1 MLSALSTIQISDAHI
16 QGSPLLRRWVLA
28 ANLAAALLSVGLIAA
43 VPTGDRVIVFVSP
56 WSDAGT
62 VIETIS
68 RANGSVVD
76 GGRAGWIAVATD
88 QKDGFAGRL
97 YDAGA
102 ILVLNGELA
111 AGCFQR

>member
-1 MLSALSTIQISDAHI
+1 M
-16 QGSPLLRRWVLA
+16 LRRWVLA

-56 WSDAGT
+56 WSAEGT

-68 RANGSVVD
+68 RANGSVVN
-76 GGRAGWIAVATD
+76 GGRTGWIAVATD
-88 QKDGFAGRL
+88 EKDGFAGRL
-97 YDAGA
+97 YNAGA